1 MNVPKIKGTHY
12 AMKSAMLA
20 AEAIWDK
27 IEAGDSSTQGIIK
40 FADFSMF
47 ASFIINFFFL
57 CIKGVAIFFCF
68 SMYQGRI
75 QG

>member
-27 IEAGDSSTQGIIK
+27 IEAGDSSTLGIVK

-47 ASFIINFFFL
+47 ASSL
-57 CIKGVAIFFCF
+57 IKLFFCF
-68 SMYQGRI
+68 FFNV
-75 QG
+75 

>member
-1 MNVPKIKGTHY
+1 VPKIKGTHY

-27 IEAGDSSTQGIIK
+27 IEAGDSSTLGIVK

-47 ASFIINFFFL
+47 ASFL
-57 CIKGVAIFFCF
+57 IKLHFYP
-68 SMYQGRI
+68 MY
-75 QG
+75 